1 MPIQGVVMSASPN
14 MSCLMDYKPPLIHS
28 YLSFYG
34 MFLFLAAVV
43 SLLFALGFG
52 SWDLLLGCVK
62 EGLEAW
68 KQCFNF
74 ISCL

>member
-1 MPIQGVVMSASPN
+1 
-14 MSCLMDYKPPLIHS
+14 
-28 YLSFYG
+28 
-34 MFLFLAAVV
+34 V